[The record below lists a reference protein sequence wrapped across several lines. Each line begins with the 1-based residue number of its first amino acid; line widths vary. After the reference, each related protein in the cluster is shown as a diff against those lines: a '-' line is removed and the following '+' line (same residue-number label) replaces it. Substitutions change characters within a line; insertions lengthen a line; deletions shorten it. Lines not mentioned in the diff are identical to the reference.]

1 MDEVRGG
8 GPFASLVFLP
18 KVVTFRLRRGVLWKV
33 MVMAPGGF
41 SKPEN
46 SSFFDQKMAL
56 GENRPKNVFF
66 DLKTFFLLNY
76 CVEIKKTSR
85 AIHVA
90 GRELGNR
97 AITPTG
103 SRLPSRVRTIID
115 WPEHSAPTPHARASA
130 KGVWV

>member
-18 KVVTFRLRRGVLWKV
+18 KVVTFRLWEESNGYGPRRVFQAGK
-33 MVMAPGGF
+33 F
-41 SKPEN
+41 Q
-46 SSFFDQKMAL
+46 FFDQKMAL
-56 GENRPKNVFF
+56 GENRSKNVFF
-66 DLKTFFLLNY
+66 DLKTCFLLNY

-103 SRLPSRVRTIID
+103 SRLPSRVRTTID
-115 WPEHSAPTPHARASA
+115 WPDICYVGHPVADLVSHIMKA
-130 KGVWV
+130 